1 MHDFDKQWNSFQ
13 DAARFHKNLHK
24 QELWQAARNNNGTI
38 SEKKPLA
45 QKQYTSGRL
54 NALRTIA
61 WFLEG
66 TYPTAMDIRVLLEL
80 MRLQS
85 FLCKSRRK
93 I

>member
-13 DAARFHKNLHK
+13 EAARFHRYLHEREVW
-24 QELWQAARNNNGTI
+24 QEQVNVNGTI

-45 QKQYTSGRL
+45 QKHYTSGRL
-54 NALRTIA
+54 NALRTIS

-66 TYPTAMDIRVLLEL
+66 TYPTAMDITVLREL

-85 FLCKSRRK
+85 CLYKSRRK
-93 I
+93 V